1 MSRGV
6 SLHEGQLLARS
17 LKVSKS
23 THVVVAS
30 VAAAV
35 AANAAAAILMTGTV
49 GQIALLALIFVTLAA
64 GTRAISSD
72 IYVRSS
78 QTIANLRS
86 IGASSRSLSSAVF
99 LSVIGYGIAGSA
111 LGAGLGAALGVVL
124 GGQGSVVSLS
134 IAVLGVILASSAA
147 AAAGVYAGGRRT
159 WSS

>member
-1 MSRGV
+1 MSRGI

-23 THVVVAS
+23 THLVVAT

-35 AANAAAAILMTGTV
+35 AANAAAAIQMTGTA
-49 GQIALLALIFVTLAA
+49 GQAILLALIFVTLAA
-64 GTRAISSD
+64 GTSAISSD
-72 IYVRSS
+72 IYARSS

-99 LSVIGYGIAGSA
+99 LSVIGYGVAGSA
-111 LGAGLGAALGVVL
+111 LGAGVGSALGFAL
-124 GGQGSVVSLS
+124 GGQGGVASLLV
-134 IAVLGVILASSAA
+134 AVLGVILASSAA

-159 WSS
+159 WRS